1 MASSLSIS
9 LSFIAG
15 NVVEGSKVA
24 LYAGVLMY
32 LAKVRAHHVR
42 SRQQLINLFLLN
54 DLSRRTQN
62 FLARKSMPSR
72 W

>member
-1 MASSLSIS
+1 M
-9 LSFIAG
+9 
-15 NVVEGSKVA
+15 A

-32 LAKVRAHHVR
+32 LAKVRGHHVQ

-54 DLSRRTQN
+54 DLSSRTQN